1 MCKKQGLR
9 ADLSRATYLGS
20 YFNLPPLRMS
30 SPAPQIRT
38 DEDFSMHVDARRRVP
53 TGVYEENVR
62 HVLECAE
69 AFGIL
74 IALPRLDPLELLYED
89 IDSIRASA

>member
-1 MCKKQGLR
+1 MCKNQGLR

-38 DEDFSMHVDARRRVP
+38 DEDFSMHVAARRRVP
-53 TGVYEENVR
+53 TGVHEEIVR

-74 IALPRLDPLELLYED
+74 IAPLRLDPPELLQ
-89 IDSIRASA
+89 

>member
-1 MCKKQGLR
+1 
-9 ADLSRATYLGS
+9 
-20 YFNLPPLRMS
+20 MS

-74 IALPRLDPLELLYED
+74 IALPQLDTLELLQ
-89 IDSIRASA
+89 

>member
-1 MCKKQGLR
+1 
-9 ADLSRATYLGS
+9 
-20 YFNLPPLRMS
+20 MS

-38 DEDFSMHVDARRRVP
+38 DEGFSMHVGARRRVP

-74 IALPRLDPLELLYED
+74 IARLRLDPPELLQRGDYLVSTPSSDDD
-89 IDSIRASA
+89 IDSLRAST

>member
-1 MCKKQGLR
+1 M
-9 ADLSRATYLGS
+9 
-20 YFNLPPLRMS
+20 PS
-30 SPAPQIRT
+30 SAPQIRT
-38 DEDFSMHVDARRRVP
+38 DEDFSMRIDARCRVP
-53 TGVYEENVR
+53 TRVYEENVR

>member
-1 MCKKQGLR
+1 
-9 ADLSRATYLGS
+9 
-20 YFNLPPLRMS
+20 MS

-38 DEDFSMHVDARRRVP
+38 DEDFSMRIDARRRVP

-74 IALPRLDPLELLYED
+74 IAPLRLYPPELAARRLSSV
-89 IDSIRASA
+89 DSR